1 MALKGTL
8 AELGIIELIQFPQPG
23 RKSGE
28 LLVAADGRE
37 AKLYYEDG
45 RLVHA
50 EAGKEIGEDALVSI
64 VDWTEGTF
72 EFHTPAE
79 APQTSIEGELHVT
92 LMKALK
98 KRDELKK
105 LENEREDSETAV
117 EGDGSEEAIREVL
130 QNFVSSSDQ
139 VKHVCVVSGEGSTVA
154 EAFGPDGPM
163 EAIERLSAA
172 LHAFENSYA
181 GATMKRILVEDEDY
195 TAIMLALKRGD
206 HLLVIAPKDAPLG
219 AVSISV
225 NKLAARL
232 G

>member
-28 LLVAADGRE
+28 LVVAADGRE
-37 AKLYYEDG
+37 AKLYYETG
-45 RLVHA
+45 RLIHA
-50 EAGKEIGEDALVSI
+50 EVGEEIGEDALVSI

-72 EFHTPAE
+72 EFRTSAE
-79 APQTSIEGELHVT
+79 APQTSIEDELHVT

-105 LENEREDSETAV
+105 LADEREAPETVPEGGATGEAV
-117 EGDGSEEAIREVL
+117 REVL
-130 QNFVSSSDQ
+130 QNYISSSDQ
-139 VKHVCVVSGEGSTVA
+139 VKHACVVSEEGATVA

-172 LHAFENSYA
+172 LQAFENAYA
-181 GATMKRILVEDEDY
+181 GETMKRILVEDEDY
-195 TAIMLALKRGD
+195 TAIMLALRRGE

-219 AVSISV
+219 AVSISA